1 MHGHT
6 VPLWSDQ
13 VRQEFQCTLGMQ
25 CLALYQQNL
34 PGLWC
39 QEGRDE
45 LHLETWTSLFPLLL
59 SLSHSKG
66 SRNKIPFACLNLLP
80 QSFLSQM
87 QLMSVP
93 LDMTDS
99 ASLECSQSIFFP
111 RMFHPIFFLIL
122 CFVPSTHGLF
132 RSPLVLFWYRIF
144 LSLLDLLDV
153 EVDGCQWS
161 HRDILPSCADPRA
174 GIDSNPLQVFR
185 ASLTAAE
192 GRNSLWLC
200 DNISEQ

>member
-1 MHGHT
+1 MGIQYLMKWPSQAGVSLHPWNA
-6 VPLWSDQ
+6 VPGIAPAEPTW
-13 VRQEFQCTLGMQ
+13 
-25 CLALYQQNL
+25 ALMPGGQRWAAPRNL
-34 PGLWC
+34 
-39 QEGRDE
+39 DF
-45 LHLETWTSLFPLLL
+45 SF
-59 SLSHSKG
+59 SSSFVFMSHSKG

-111 RMFHPIFFLIL
+111 RMFHPILFLIL

-153 EVDGCQWS
+153 EVDGSQWS

-174 GIDSNPLQVFR
+174 GIDSNALRVFR